1 MAEFPTNVC
10 GAICL
15 LNLLAI
21 RCLQLWCQPM
31 GPLCLWQCFLNG
43 NESNNLK
50 NTVASVSKAKSSK
63 LDYNSHLFSGWNAP
77 QMIDFLSL
85 QNKMKMNSKSET
97 SKNQSIRVIHNSY
110 NGHLQAVPSSFSTDF
125 QTVFFCPRTLKK
137 YINNKS

>member
-1 MAEFPTNVC
+1 MFSYASW
-10 GAICL
+10 I
-15 LNLLAI
+15 
-21 RCLQLWCQPM
+21 
-31 GPLCLWQCFLNG
+31 FLTG

-50 NTVASVSKAKSSK
+50 KHSGICKPSK

-125 QTVFFCPRTLKK
+125 QTVFFLPKDQH
-137 YINNKS
+137 